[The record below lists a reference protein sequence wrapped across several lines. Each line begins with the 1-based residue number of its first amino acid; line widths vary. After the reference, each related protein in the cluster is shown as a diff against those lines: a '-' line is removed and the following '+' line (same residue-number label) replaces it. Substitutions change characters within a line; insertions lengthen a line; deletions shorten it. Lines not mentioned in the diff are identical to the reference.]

1 MTKTVTMLMRMMV
14 MVMMVIMLIVTMLII
29 MMVIVLTVMMVI
41 VKTMMMTAGI
51 VTLSY
56 GSVSDGR
63 RAWKTRR
70 KSRSGVFGLFA
81 TWLQTL
87 STTKS
92 ILLSEFPL
100 CLKFSRLKAWTARS
114 R

>member
-14 MVMMVIMLIVTMLII
+14 MVMMVIMLIMTMMMM
-29 MMVIVLTVMMVI
+29 MMVIVLM
-41 VKTMMMTAGI
+41 MMMTAGI

-70 KSRSGVFGLFA
+70 KSRPGVFGLFA
-81 TWLQTL
+81 TCRQYL

-92 ILLSEFPL
+92 WLGPKIFPL